1 MKCLQASLLFAAFAL
16 QCMLEV
22 RAIGDNEVI
31 LGNDVSDKVE
41 ARHIARVFFEND
53 REDHLKE
60 LVEPFWEKVAYPQW
74 SRNKIVKGKDW
85 NDFLLE
91 NGASSNPVAT
101 NIAPAADAREAAT
114 GIRRVARTIGE
125 FVSSFVP

>member
-53 REDHLKE
+53 RDVH
-60 LVEPFWEKVAYPQW
+60 
-74 SRNKIVKGKDW
+74 
-85 NDFLLE
+85 E
-91 NGASSNPVAT
+91 NRQYVVDCVQRSSHRGSP
-101 NIAPAADAREAAT
+101 
-114 GIRRVARTIGE
+114 
-125 FVSSFVP
+125 